1 MAFGKMENKT
11 KKNFKENYLLNLD
24 NSKTKKYI
32 KWKPILNLDNAI
44 KLTINWYK
52 SFSLKSKKIKLK
64 KDL

>member
-1 MAFGKMENKT
+1 MAFGKMENKK

-52 SFSLKSKKIKLK
+52 SFFKK
-64 KDL
+64 